1 MKIYINNKKCTG
13 CEKDKADCPR
23 DPRIYSIDEKTE
35 KICILKGSSY
45 CLGCRIF
52 VTVCLE
58 DATPLRTD
66 F

>member
-45 CLGCRIF
+45 SLAAGCL
-52 VTVCLE
+52 
-58 DATPLRTD
+58 
-66 F
+66 